1 MNKLVIW
8 GASGHAMV
16 VADIIRL
23 RGEYQ
28 IIGFL
33 DNINLQR
40 RSSTFLGIPIL
51 GGEEQLDR
59 IREQGVNHLIL
70 GFGNCDARL
79 KLAELVKTKG
89 FQLASAIH
97 PGSIIA
103 SDTTIKPGTVI
114 AAGAVINPGSWIG
127 ENVIINTS
135 ATVDH
140 DCVIGDGAH
149 ICPGVHLGGNVSVGR
164 ARWVGIGSSV
174 KDHIS
179 IGSAS
184 LIGAGSVVVKD
195 IPDNVV
201 AYGNP
206 AKVIKQVNRDETI

>member
-1 MNKLVIW
+1 MDQIMKDKIVIW

-23 RGEYQ
+23 RSEYQ
-28 IIGFL
+28 IVGFL
-33 DNINLQR
+33 DNIDPQR
-40 RSSTFLGIPIL
+40 RLTEFCGSRIL
-51 GGEEQLDR
+51 GGEEQLDQ
-59 IREQGVNHLIL
+59 IREQGINRLIL

-89 FQLASAIH
+89 FQLVTAIH

-103 SDTTIKPGTVI
+103 SDVTIKPGAVV
-114 AAGAVINPGSWIG
+114 AAGAVINSGSLIG

-135 ATVDH
+135 SSVDH
-140 DCVIGDGAH
+140 ECIIGDGAH
-149 ICPGVHLGGNVSVGR
+149 ICPGVHLGGKVSVGR
-164 ARWVGIGSSV
+164 TAWVGIGTCV
-174 KDHIS
+174 IDHIS

-195 IPDNVV
+195 IPANVV

-206 AKVIKQVNRDETI
+206 AKVKRKVR

>member
-1 MNKLVIW
+1 MKKLVIW

-23 RGEYQ
+23 KGEYQ

-33 DNINLQR
+33 DNVNLHR
-40 RSSTFLGIPIL
+40 RSNLFLGIPIL

-59 IREQGVNHLIL
+59 IRELGVAHLIL

-79 KLAELVKTKG
+79 KLAELIKTKG
-89 FQLASAIH
+89 FQLVSAIH
-97 PGSIIA
+97 PSSIIA
-103 SDTTIKPGTVI
+103 SGTTIKPGTVI
-114 AAGAVINPGSWIG
+114 AAGVVINSGSLLG

-135 ATVDH
+135 ASVDH
-140 DCVIGDGAH
+140 ECVIGDGAH
-149 ICPGVHLGGNVSVGR
+149 ICPGVHLGGNVTVGR
-164 ARWVGIGSSV
+164 ATWVGIGSCV

-179 IGSAS
+179 IGSAT
-184 LIGAGSVVVKD
+184 LIGAGSVVVRD
-195 IPDNVV
+195 IPDHVV

-206 AKVIKQVNRDETI
+206 AKVKKQANHDEPI

>member
-1 MNKLVIW
+1 MKKLVIW
-8 GASGHAMV
+8 GASGHAMI

-23 RGEYQ
+23 KGEYQ

-33 DNINLQR
+33 DNVNLQS
-40 RSSTFLGIPIL
+40 RSSLFLGLPVL

-59 IREQGVNHLIL
+59 IRQQGVNHLIL

-79 KLAELVKTKG
+79 KLADLIKTKG
-89 FQLASAIH
+89 FQLASAVH
-97 PGSIIA
+97 PGAIIA
-103 SDTTIKPGTVI
+103 SDTIIRPGTVV
-114 AAGAVINPGSWIG
+114 AAGAVINSGSLIG

-135 ATVDH
+135 ASVDH
-140 DCVIGDGAH
+140 ECVIGDGAH

-164 ARWVGIGSSV
+164 ATWVGIGSCV

-179 IGSAS
+179 IGSGS

>member
-1 MNKLVIW
+1 MKKLVIW

-16 VADIIRL
+16 IADIIRL

-28 IIGFL
+28 VIGFL
-33 DNINLQR
+33 DSVNMQR
-40 RSSTFLGIPIL
+40 HSSTFLGLPIL

-59 IREQGVNHLIL
+59 LRDLGVDYLIL

-89 FQLASAIH
+89 FQIASAIH

-103 SDTTIKPGTVI
+103 SDVIIKLGTVI
-114 AAGAVINPGSWIG
+114 AAGAVINSGSLIG

-135 ATVDH
+135 ASIDH
-140 DCVIGDGAH
+140 ECVIGDGAH
-149 ICPGVHLGGNVSVGR
+149 ICPGVHLGGSVSVGR
-164 ARWVGIGSSV
+164 ATWVGIGSCV
-174 KDHIS
+174 KDHIT
-179 IGSAS
+179 IGSSS
-184 LIGAGSVVVKD
+184 LIGAGSVVVRD
-195 IPDNVV
+195 IPDHVV

-206 AKVIKQVNRDETI
+206 AKVRKEVHNDGTV

>member
-1 MNKLVIW
+1 MKKLVIW

-16 VADIIRL
+16 VTDIIRL

-28 IIGFL
+28 IVGFL
-33 DNINLQR
+33 DSVNLLR
-40 RSSTFLGIPIL
+40 HSSLFLGIPIL

-59 IREQGVNHLIL
+59 IKEQGVDHLIL

-79 KLAELVKTKG
+79 RLAELIKTKG

-103 SDTTIKPGTVI
+103 SDTTINPGTVI
-114 AAGAVINPGSWIG
+114 AAGAVINPGSRIG

-135 ATVDH
+135 ATIDH
-140 DCVIGDGAH
+140 ECIIEDGAH

-164 ARWVGIGSSV
+164 ATWVGIGSCV

-179 IGSAS
+179 IGSGA
-184 LIGAGSVVVKD
+184 LVGAGSVVVKD
-195 IPDNVV
+195 IPDHVV

-206 AKVIKQVNRDETI
+206 AKVKKRVSHDESI

>member
-1 MNKLVIW
+1 MKQLVIW

-16 VADIIRL
+16 IADIIRL
-23 RGEYQ
+23 KGEYQ

-33 DNINLQR
+33 DNVNLQR
-40 RSSTFLGIPIL
+40 RSSLFLGIPIL

-59 IREQGVNHLIL
+59 LRELGVDHLIL

-79 KLAELVKTKG
+79 RLAELIKTKG
-89 FQLASAIH
+89 FQLVSAIH

-103 SDTTIKPGTVI
+103 SDTTIKSGTMI
-114 AAGAVINPGSWIG
+114 AAGAVINPGSVIG

-135 ATVDH
+135 ASVDH
-140 DCVIGDGAH
+140 DCAIGDGVH
-149 ICPGVHLGGNVSVGR
+149 ICPGVHLGGNVFVGR
-164 ARWVGIGSSV
+164 AAWVGIGSCV

-179 IGSAS
+179 IGSGS